1 MAARSSPRGDP
12 RDRERGEEREGE
24 REEERE
30 EERVLV
36 LAPRGRDAEVIAGV
50 AGRHGV
56 PCETV
61 PGFRELV
68 AGIMAGAAAALV
80 TDEALVAAE
89 MAPLHAWLA
98 AQEPWS
104 DFPIIVLL
112 SRRIGS
118 AAASRAMMEAL
129 GNIILLERP
138 LSAEALGSTIG
149 SALRARRRQ
158 YQARAVLADRQA
170 VSNEL
175 AALNATLESRVEER
189 TRALAQANDRLTAE
203 VIEREK
209 AQQAM
214 VQYQKMESLGRLTG
228 GVAHDFNN
236 LLNVVQGSMELILAT
251 TTDAAV
257 RRRAET
263 AKAACE
269 RGARLTAQLLAFARN
284 QTLNL
289 RPLRLEPLFEAVL
302 QMARPLLGDTF
313 EFVVGVGPQVSGVL
327 ADASQ
332 MEMALLNLVIN
343 ARDAMPGGGRIVLR
357 ASTPRVPA
365 GLLPETAAGDFVRI
379 AVSDNGSG
387 MSADVAARV
396 FEPFFTTKSIGKG
409 TGLGLSQVYGMAR
422 QSGGIARIDSLP
434 GQGTTVEIWLPAAAG
449 ADVQEASE
457 AEEDRSLA
465 GLKMLI
471 VEDDDFVRASMA
483 DALVTLGCEV
493 ALAADGSAALDAL
506 AQGRPDLLLTDYLMP
521 GMTGAEL
528 AGRARERFPGLP
540 VVVATGYADM
550 DAIRRAVGDVTILR
564 KPFQIAELDAA
575 LRKALRAAT

>member
-1 MAARSSPRGDP
+1 MRRTEDVAVPGSPHGDLRG
-12 RDRERGEEREGE
+12 RERG
-24 REEERE
+24 

-50 AGRHGV
+50 VGRHGV

-61 PGFRELV
+61 ADFGELA
-68 AGIMAGAAAALV
+68 AGIMAGAAVALV
-80 TDEALVAAE
+80 TDEALATAE

-112 SRRIGS
+112 SRRIG
-118 AAASRAMMEAL
+118 AAVGASKAMIEAL
-129 GNIILLERP
+129 GNVILLERP

-149 SALRARRRQ
+149 SALRARHRQ

-170 VSNEL
+170 VSSEL
-175 AALNATLESRVEER
+175 AVLNATLESRVEER
-189 TRALAQANDRLTAE
+189 TRALALANDRLTAE

-214 VQYQKMESLGRLTG
+214 LQYQKMESLGRLTG

-236 LLNVVQGSMELILAT
+236 LLNVVQGSMELILVT

-289 RPLRLEPLFEAVL
+289 RPLSLEPLFDAVV
-302 QMARPLLGDTF
+302 QMARPLLGDTY
-313 EFVVGVGPQVSGVL
+313 EIVVGVGPRVTGVL
-327 ADASQ
+327 ADLSQ

-365 GLLPETAAGDFVRI
+365 GLLPEGATGDYVRI

-396 FEPFFTTKSIGKG
+396 FEPFFTTKGVGKG

-422 QSGGIARIDSLP
+422 QSAGVARIDSLP
-434 GQGTTVEIWLPAAAG
+434 GQGTTVEIWLPAAA
-449 ADVQEASE
+449 AVAVQEATEEE
-457 AEEDRSLA
+457 AAPLA

-471 VEDDDFVRASMA
+471 VEDDDFVRASIA

-493 ALAADGSAALDAL
+493 AQAADGSAGLDTL

-550 DAIRRAVGDVTILR
+550 DAIRRVVGDVTILR
-564 KPFQIAELDAA
+564 KPFQIAELGAA
-575 LRKALRAAT
+575 VRKALRAAT

>member
-1 MAARSSPRGDP
+1 MQRADTR
-12 RDRERGEEREGE
+12 
-24 REEERE
+24 

-50 AGRHGV
+50 AGRNAV
-56 PCETV
+56 PCEAV
-61 PGFRELV
+61 ADFRQLTDAV
-68 AGIMAGAAAALV
+68 MAGAAVAVVA
-80 TDEALVAAE
+80 DEALLGVDL
-89 MAPLHAWLA
+89 APLHAWLA

-104 DFPIIVLL
+104 DFPLIVLL
-112 SRRIGS
+112 SRRIGPG
-118 AAASRAMMEAL
+118 AAASKALLEAL
-129 GNIILLERP
+129 GNVILLERP
-138 LSAEALGSTIG
+138 LSAEALGSAIG
-149 SALRARRRQ
+149 SALRARHRQ
-158 YQARAVLADRQA
+158 YQARAVLADRQV
-170 VSNEL
+170 VSNQL
-175 AALNATLESRVEER
+175 AVLNATLESRVTER

-251 TTDAAV
+251 TADAAV

-269 RGARLTAQLLAFARN
+269 RGGKLTAQLLAFARN

-289 RPLRLEPLFEAVL
+289 RPLRVEPLFDAVV
-302 QMARPLLGDTF
+302 QMARPLLGERF
-313 EFVVGVGPQVSGVL
+313 EIVVGVGPRVAGVL

-343 ARDAMPGGGRIVLR
+343 ARDAMPGGGRIMLR
-357 ASTPRVPA
+357 ASTPGMPA
-365 GLLPETAAGDFVRI
+365 GLLPEGEYVRI
-379 AVSDNGSG
+379 AVSDNGPG
-387 MSADVAARV
+387 MSPDVAARV
-396 FEPFFTTKSIGKG
+396 FEPFFTTKGVGKG

-422 QSGGIARIDSLP
+422 QSGGMARIDSVS
-434 GQGTTVEIWLPAAAG
+434 GQGTTVEIWLPAAA
-449 ADVQEASE
+449 AVDVQEASDAE
-457 AEEDRSLA
+457 AGRPLA

-471 VEDDDFVRASMA
+471 VEDDDFVRAGMA
-483 DALVTLGCEV
+483 DALLTLGCEV
-493 ALAADGSAALDAL
+493 AQAADGSAGLDTLAL
-506 AQGRPDLLLTDYLMP
+506 GRPDLLLTDYLMP

-528 AGRARERFPGLP
+528 AGRARQRFPGLP

-550 DAIRRAVGDVTILR
+550 EAIRRVVGDVTILR
-564 KPFQIAELDAA
+564 KPFQIAELGAA
-575 LRKALRAAT
+575 VRKALRAAT

>member
-396 FEPFFTTKSIGKG
+396 FEPFFTTKGIGKG

-457 AEEDRSLA
+457 AEEDRPLA

-550 DAIRRAVGDVTILR
+550 NAIRRAVGDVTILR
-564 KPFQIAELDAA
+564 KPFRIAELGAA
-575 LRKALRAAT
+575 VRKALRAAT

>member
-1 MAARSSPRGDP
+1 MPRADH
-12 RDRERGEEREGE
+12 R
-24 REEERE
+24 

-36 LAPRGRDAEVIAGV
+36 LAPRGRDADVIAGV
-50 AGRHGV
+50 AARHAV
-56 PCETV
+56 PCETL
-61 PGFRELV
+61 PDFRELTEAV
-68 AGIMAGAAAALV
+68 MAGAAAAVLA
-80 TDEALVAAE
+80 DEALHGAD

-112 SRRIGS
+112 SRRIGPG
-118 AAASRAMMEAL
+118 AAASKTLLEAL
-129 GNIILLERP
+129 GNVILLERP

-149 SALRARRRQ
+149 SALRARHRQ

-170 VSNEL
+170 VSDQL

-214 VQYQKMESLGRLTG
+214 VQAQKMESLGRLTG

-251 TTDAAV
+251 TADAAV

-269 RGARLTAQLLAFARN
+269 RGGKLTAQLLAFARN
-284 QTLNL
+284 QTLDL
-289 RPLRLEPLFEAVL
+289 RPLRVEPLFESVL
-302 QMARPLLGDTF
+302 QMARPLLGDAF
-313 EFVVGVGPQVSGVL
+313 EIVVGVGPHVAGVL

-332 MEMALLNLVIN
+332 MEMALLNLAIN

-365 GLLPETAAGDFVRI
+365 GLLPEGDYVRI
-379 AVSDNGSG
+379 AVSDNGPG

-396 FEPFFTTKSIGKG
+396 FEPFFTTKAVGKG

-422 QSGGIARIDSLP
+422 QSGGLARIESLP
-434 GQGTTVEIWLPAAAG
+434 GQGTTVEIWLPAARAE
-449 ADVQEASE
+449 DVQEA
-457 AEEDRSLA
+457 ADADEEQPLT

-471 VEDDDFVRASMA
+471 VEDDDFVRACMT

-493 ALAADGSAALDAL
+493 AQAADGTAGFDTLL
-506 AQGRPDLLLTDYLMP
+506 QEGRPDLLVTDYLMP

-540 VVVATGYADM
+540 VIVATGYADM
-550 DAIRRAVGDVTILR
+550 DAIRHAVGDVTILR
-564 KPFQIAELDAA
+564 KPFRIAELGAA
-575 LRKALRAAT
+575 VRKALRAAVATAARTPAGT